1 MRPAIRHEAQRA
13 HISTVRLRQR
23 RDNPDWK
30 PKPNSYGLRL
40 KKLSKFV
47 AASLC

>member
-1 MRPAIRHEAQRA
+1 MRPVIRHEAQRA
-13 HISTVRLRQR
+13 PHITVRLRQR

-30 PKPNSYGLRL
+30 PKPNSYGLTL